1 MQKPISGILCLCVVS
16 GFLAG
21 AEIYKWVDE
30 EGVTH
35 FTDRPPQDQQATGIE
50 IPQSMPAE
58 PAAAKAAPSGETPDP
73 ATAPWYEQWLAQ
85 QNERKALEKQQREQE
100 SARRQADQA
109 DRQAKCSIARQR
121 LRILRTECPVFFDGQ
136 GVLRVLCPRQAT
148 WVYEGEPRYI
158 SDEERASMIRRYEE
172 ELQGCNGQGR

>member
-35 FTDRPPQDQQATGIE
+35 FTDRPPEDQQATGID
-50 IPQSMPAE
+50 IPQPLPADQ
-58 PAAAKAAPSGETPDP
+58 AAAEAAAPGEAPDT
-73 ATAPWYEQWLAQ
+73 ATGPWYEQWLEQ

-100 SARRQADQA
+100 SASRQAEQA
-109 DRQAKCSIARQR
+109 DLQARSPR
-121 LRILRTECPVFFDGQ
+121 LV
-136 GVLRVLCPRQAT
+136 
-148 WVYEGEPRYI
+148 
-158 SDEERASMIRRYEE
+158 
-172 ELQGCNGQGR
+172 

>member
-1 MQKPISGILCLCVVS
+1 MQKAISRILCLCVVS

-35 FTDRPPQDQQATGIE
+35 YTDRPPEDEQATGIE
-50 IPQSMPAE
+50 IPQSAPAD
-58 PAAAKAAPSGETPDP
+58 PAAAEAAASGATPDP
-73 ATAPWYEQWLAQ
+73 ATGLWYEQWLAKQ
-85 QNERKALEKQQREQE
+85 SERKAVEKQQRELE

-109 DRQAKCSIARQR
+109 DLQTRCSIARQR
-121 LRILRTECPVFFDGQ
+121 LAILKTQCPVFFDGQ

-148 WVYEGEPRYI
+148 WAYEGEPRYI
-158 SDEERASMIRRYEE
+158 SDDERASMIRHYEQ
-172 ELQGCNGQGR
+172 ELHGCNGQGR